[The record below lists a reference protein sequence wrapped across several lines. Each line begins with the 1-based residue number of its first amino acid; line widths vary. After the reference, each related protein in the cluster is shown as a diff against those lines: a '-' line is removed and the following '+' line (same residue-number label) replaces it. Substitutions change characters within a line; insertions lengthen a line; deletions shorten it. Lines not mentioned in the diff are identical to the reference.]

1 MTAEFHLFP
10 ALPYEI
16 RTAIWELC
24 LPHRVEKIEC
34 LFRYIRWPYIGC
46 TLYAAHMANRR
57 PPAMSRVCRES
68 RTIVLKT
75 GEPYT
80 RFADALASRFPV
92 APRRWGQYRDE
103 YYIPVDTTAKR
114 IMPYWPTHCHASPTT
129 PHSNVTHAM
138 DDALPPWSGYP
149 LLPPYTDLLGAAC
162 VSMTLLGW

>member
-92 APRRWGQYRDE
+92 APRRWG
-103 YYIPVDTTAKR
+103 
-114 IMPYWPTHCHASPTT
+114 H
-129 PHSNVTHAM
+129 NVTHAM